1 MSGGALRIEALTV
14 NLGGFHLR
22 ELTLEVAAGEY
33 LVIVGPTG
41 AGKTVLLETLAGLRR
56 PQAGRLYLDGAE
68 ITDMPPERRGIGFVY
83 QDYALFPHLTVAE
96 NIAFGLRL
104 LGRRGHCPRPTQHC
118 PRPTQPRPRP
128 LRRPQ
133 MAALGNRPTPQCP
146 HPTRAEIEQRVAA
159 LAEMLGLER
168 LLDRRPATLSGG
180 EAQRVSLARALAVEP
195 RLLLLDEPLS
205 SLDPSTR
212 AALREELARLHRT
225 LGTTTIHVTHD
236 FEEAFTLGDRIAVIH
251 HGRLLQVGSPEEVF
265 RHPRDETVA
274 RFVGMGNIF
283 PGAPL
288 DGERFR
294 LQAGPVLLTAEER
307 AGAGHAAIRPEEI
320 LLSRQPPE
328 AENRL
333 QGRLVALEDRGAI
346 LRLRVEVPPAF
357 EVWMTRRAF
366 ERLAPRLGERLWV
379 SFPASAVHL
388 F

>member
-41 AGKTVLLETLAGLRR
+41 AGKTVRLETLAGLRR
-56 PQAGRLYLDGAE
+56 PQAGRLYLDGVE
-68 ITDMPPERRGIGFVY
+68 ITATPPERRGIGFVY

-104 LGRRGHCPRPTQHC
+104 LGRRGQCPRPTQHC
-118 PRPTQPRPRP
+118 PRP
-128 LRRPQ
+128 LRRPEV
-133 MAALGNRPTPQCP
+133 AALGSRPTQE
-146 HPTRAEIEQRVAA
+146 RLEQRVAA

-180 EAQRVSLARALAVEP
+180 EAQRVALARALAVEP

-205 SLDPSTR
+205 SLEPSTR

-236 FEEAFTLGDRIAVIH
+236 FEEAFTLGGRIAVIH

-307 AGAGHAAIRPEEI
+307 AGAGHAAVRPEEI

>member
-1 MSGGALRIEALTV
+1 MSGGALRIEALAV
-14 NLGGFHLR
+14 NLGGFRLQ

-41 AGKTVLLETLAGLRR
+41 AGKTVLLETLAGLRQ
-56 PQAGRLYLDGAE
+56 PEGGRLYLDGAE
-68 ITDMPPERRGIGFVY
+68 ITATPPEQRGIGFVY

-104 LGRRGHCPRPTQHC
+104 RRRGCPRPT
-118 PRPTQPRPRP
+118 
-128 LRRPQ
+128 
-133 MAALGNRPTPQCP
+133 
-146 HPTRAEIEQRVAA
+146 RAEVEQRVTS

-180 EAQRVSLARALAVEP
+180 EAQRVALARALAVEP

-251 HGRLLQVGSPEEVF
+251 HGRLLQVGSPAEVF
-265 RHPRDETVA
+265 RHPRDGTVA
-274 RFVGMGNIF
+274 RFVGMRNIF
-283 PGAPL
+283 PGE
-288 DGERFR
+288 GIGGRRFR
-294 LQAGPVLLTAEER
+294 LRAGPVLLAAEEE
-307 AGAGHAAIRPEEI
+307 AGAGHAAVRPEDI

-333 QGRLVALEDRGAI
+333 HGRLVALEDRGAI
-346 LRLRVEVPPAF
+346 LRLRVEIPPAF

>member
-68 ITDMPPERRGIGFVY
+68 ITRLPPERRGIGFVY

-104 LGRRGHCPRPTQHC
+104 RGAR
-118 PRPTQPRPRP
+118 
-128 LRRPQ
+128 
-133 MAALGNRPTPQCP
+133 
-146 HPTRAEIEQRVAA
+146 RAELEQRVAS
-159 LAEMLGLER
+159 LAGMLGLER

-180 EAQRVSLARALAVEP
+180 EAQRVALARALAVEP

-205 SLDPSTR
+205 SLDPATR

-236 FEEAFTLGDRIAVIH
+236 FEEAFTLGDRVAVIH
-251 HGRLLQVGSPEEVF
+251 HGRLRQVGPPAEVF

-283 PGAPL
+283 AGTPL
-288 DGERFR
+288 DGGRFR
-294 LQAGPVLLTAEER
+294 LQGGPVLLTAEER
-307 AGAGHAAIRPEEI
+307 AGAAHAAVRPEEI
-320 LLSRQPPE
+320 LLSRQPPQ
-328 AENRL
+328 AENRF

>member
-22 ELTLEVAAGEY
+22 ELSLEVAAGEY

-41 AGKTVLLETLAGLRR
+41 AGKTVLLETLAGLRC
-56 PQAGRLYLDGAE
+56 PEGGRLYLDGAE
-68 ITDMPPERRGIGFVY
+68 ITAMPPEQRGIGFVY

-96 NIAFGLRL
+96 NIAFGLHL
-104 LGRRGHCPRPTQHC
+104 RRGG
-118 PRPTQPRPRP
+118 RPRP
-128 LRRPQ
+128 
-133 MAALGNRPTPQCP
+133 A
-146 HPTRAEIEQRVAA
+146 RAEVAQRVAV

-180 EAQRVSLARALAVEP
+180 EAQRVALARALAVEP

-288 DGERFR
+288 DGEARRFR
-294 LQAGPVLLTAEER
+294 LQAGPVLLAAEGR
-307 AGAGHAAIRPEEI
+307 VRAGHAAIRPEEI

-328 AENRL
+328 AENRF

-346 LRLRVEVPPAF
+346 LRLQVEVPPAF
-357 EVWMTRRAF
+357 EVWMTRYAF
-366 ERLAPRLGERLWV
+366 ERLSPHLGERLWV